1 MKLFLGLLYRN
12 FAYVEGVCPCAPTVS
27 LMAKQWLNDNNL
39 PLKLHSGVLHR
50 EQLGLERLH
59 DGFAS

>member
-1 MKLFLGLLYRN
+1 MPLRPYGFFNGEK
-12 FAYVEGVCPCAPTVS
+12 
-27 LMAKQWLNDNNL
+27 WLNDNNL